1 MLPGAPQGYDYYDD
15 LKGQGPYYNPPMIT
29 AGENGEPVTRK
40 HTDVSRTG
48 EEWATMA
55 VIDKTGKIG
64 CENAHYRF
72 FESSARVFPLH
83 FYGLSG

>member
-1 MLPGAPQGYDYYDD
+1 MCLG
-15 LKGQGPYYNPPMIT
+15 
-29 AGENGEPVTRK
+29 R
-40 HTDVSRTG
+40 DVSRTG
-48 EEWATMA
+48 EEWGIMA

-64 CENAHYRF
+64 CKNAHYRF